1 MIDSILQL
9 DRVLFDWIN
18 QGWSSDILDVV
29 LPFMRN
35 RKSWIPLYIVCIV
48 WILYRYRLTSWIPL
62 LAIAIT
68 MTLSDT
74 VSSKLIKK
82 TIKRPRPCH
91 VIDAHPQTILR
102 VHCGGGYS
110 FTSSHATN
118 HFTLAIILPILLGF
132 KKRWINISCIVWAAL
147 IAISQVYVGV
157 HYPFDIFCG
166 MLLGIAIGGLT
177 RSMYVKYGY
186 PKVNDALQAIA

>member
-1 MIDSILQL
+1 MHL
-9 DRVLFDWIN
+9 DRELFDWIN
-18 QGWSSDILDVV
+18 QGWSSGVLDTV

-35 RKSWIPLYIVCIV
+35 KKSWIPLYIICVV

-62 LAIAIT
+62 LAVALT

-82 TIKRPRPCH
+82 TVKRPRPCH
-91 VIDAHPQTILR
+91 VIDTQPQTIIR
-102 VHCGGGYS
+102 VHCGSGYS

-132 KKRWINISCIVWAAL
+132 KQRWINISFIIWAAV

-157 HYPFDIFCG
+157 HYPVDISCG
-166 MLLGIAIGGLT
+166 MLVGLGIGGLA
-177 RSMYVKYGY
+177 RSTYLKYGY
-186 PKVNDALQAIA
+186 PKVNDALQRLA